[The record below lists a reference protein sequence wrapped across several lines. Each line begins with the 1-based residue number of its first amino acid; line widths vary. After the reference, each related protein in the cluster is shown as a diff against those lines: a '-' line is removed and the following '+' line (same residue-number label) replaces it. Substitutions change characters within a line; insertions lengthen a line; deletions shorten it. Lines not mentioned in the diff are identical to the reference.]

1 MRTRVTENRLKTKT
15 RPKFRVIH
23 PVFHSSSIAFYP
35 IRIKETSVV
44 AELTRN
50 SVVPFN
56 LRLFYTTSQCISRQW
71 YSDVENRSAGTR
83 HICTLLNICFRRLKG
98 EKSNTEIFC
107 RNGRVKSDVL
117 TKVTKKIAAL
127 FDMTRCSVVIYT
139 SLVTS
144 HTIRIFKVK
153 YNDATLALFASC

>member
-1 MRTRVTENRLKTKT
+1 MGK
-15 RPKFRVIH
+15 
-23 PVFHSSSIAFYP
+23 
-35 IRIKETSVV
+35 
-44 AELTRN
+44 
-50 SVVPFN
+50 
-56 LRLFYTTSQCISRQW
+56 
-71 YSDVENRSAGTR
+71 
-83 HICTLLNICFRRLKG
+83 
-98 EKSNTEIFC
+98 KSNTEIFC